1 MRRGLLRPKSAI
13 LPTFSDLSQ
22 RSPKHPSPL
31 KQRGTRIGL
40 CKPTP
45 FNFLHF
51 WRLSIVASI
60 ETRIRWTV
68 SLLQRLRQRRSGATS
83 EQTPGD
89 EADLASE
96 DAEVSLETRLM
107 DRDAKLLREVERA
120 LEKVQDGHY
129 GLCEGTDEPI
139 GYARLKL
146 RPWTRYSVTYKEELE
161 REEKRMGGAE

>member
-1 MRRGLLRPKSAI
+1 MATKSSEKSLTTTQEKELLEM
-13 LPTFSDLSQ
+13 L
-22 RSPKHPSPL
+22 
-31 KQRGTRIGL
+31 
-40 CKPTP
+40 
-45 FNFLHF
+45 
-51 WRLSIVASI
+51 ASKRD
-60 ETRIRWTV
+60 E
-68 SLLQRLRQRRSGATS
+68 LLQKLRQRRSGATS

-120 LEKVQDGHY
+120 LEKVEDGQY

>member
-1 MRRGLLRPKSAI
+1 MALSKSTEKSLTQAQQKELVQILEDTRMELQDKLKKRRG
-13 LPTFSDLSQ
+13 
-22 RSPKHPSPL
+22 
-31 KQRGTRIGL
+31 
-40 CKPTP
+40 
-45 FNFLHF
+45 
-51 WRLSIVASI
+51 
-60 ETRIRWTV
+60 
-68 SLLQRLRQRRSGATS
+68 GATS

-96 DAEVSLETRLM
+96 DAEISLETRLM

-120 LEKVQDGHY
+120 LDKVLNGSY

-161 REEKRMGGAE
+161 REEKRLGSGE

>member
-1 MRRGLLRPKSAI
+1 MAGRFLEKNLTPAQEKELVEMLDAKRSELTFKLRK
-13 LPTFSDLSQ
+13 
-22 RSPKHPSPL
+22 
-31 KQRGTRIGL
+31 
-40 CKPTP
+40 
-45 FNFLHF
+45 
-51 WRLSIVASI
+51 
-60 ETRIRWTV
+60 
-68 SLLQRLRQRRSGATS
+68 RRSGAS
-83 EQTPGD
+83 VEQQPGD

-120 LEKVQDGHY
+120 LEKVQDGLY

-161 REEKRMGGAE
+161 REEKRLGGAE

>member
-1 MRRGLLRPKSAI
+1 MAVRSTEKDLTQAQMRELVDLLEEKKTELAEK
-13 LPTFSDLSQ
+13 L
-22 RSPKHPSPL
+22 
-31 KQRGTRIGL
+31 
-40 CKPTP
+40 
-45 FNFLHF
+45 
-51 WRLSIVASI
+51 RL
-60 ETRIRWTV
+60 
-68 SLLQRLRQRRSGATS
+68 RRSGATP

-96 DAEVSLETRLM
+96 DTQISMETRLM

-120 LEKVQDGHY
+120 LDKVKNGTY

-161 REEKRMGGAE
+161 REEKRIGEGE

>member
-1 MRRGLLRPKSAI
+1 MAGKFLEKNLTPAQEKELLEMLDGK
-13 LPTFSDLSQ
+13 
-22 RSPKHPSPL
+22 RSELVL
-31 KQRGTRIGL
+31 K
-40 CKPTP
+40 
-45 FNFLHF
+45 
-51 WRLSIVASI
+51 
-60 ETRIRWTV
+60 
-68 SLLQRLRQRRSGATS
+68 LRKRRSGAS
-83 EQTPGD
+83 VEQQPGD

-120 LEKVQDGHY
+120 LEKVQDGLY

-161 REEKRMGGAE
+161 REEKRLGGAE

>member
-1 MRRGLLRPKSAI
+1 MAAKTSEKSLTATQEKE
-13 LPTFSDLSQ
+13 L
-22 RSPKHPSPL
+22 
-31 KQRGTRIGL
+31 
-40 CKPTP
+40 
-45 FNFLHF
+45 
-51 WRLSIVASI
+51 V
-60 ETRIRWTV
+60 EM
-68 SLLQRLRQRRSGATS
+68 LQSKRDELMQNLRQRRNGATS

-120 LEKVQDGHY
+120 LEKVEDGQY